1 MVSIAT
7 TTEGP
12 TTDLISFLKGRL
24 AALFS
29 DRLAIL
35 KARHRALQSKRC
47 RLGPEQKAF
56 CPEAFLSVVAEKL
69 AYTSTMF
76 INIELLEQFFYQ
88 VS

>member
-1 MVSIAT
+1 MIEPA
-7 TTEGP
+7 P
-12 TTDLISFLKGRL
+12 GRI

-29 DRLAIL
+29 ERLAVL
-35 KARHRALQSKRC
+35 KLRQAALKSKRC

-88 VS
+88 ARVDFHRLCEADS